1 MGVLVRF
8 LYTFPLAV
16 SSTYLI
22 INNIIAISE
31 HQYFNKNKNYVS
43 FYLSTDLDNLDPK
56 TLSFVIEINKVI
68 SVQKLVRLCGIKT

>member
-22 INNIIAISE
+22 INNIIAISQ

-56 TLSFVIEINKVI
+56 HYPL
-68 SVQKLVRLCGIKT
+68 L